1 MLNNKKNIII
11 AGLVV
16 LILITALIFTLTNR
30 RKAGEENRNNNQGV
44 NVNLPAAEFLTA
56 QEKADFRLND
66 DVKAQVL
73 IRNASGTPTV
83 YKLINT
89 EADIVADPS
98 KIGPISPRQLET
110 AK

>member
-16 LILITALIFTLTNR
+16 LILITALILTLTSR
-30 RKAGEENRNNNQGV
+30 RNNKPGADANS
-44 NVNLPAAEFLTA
+44 PAPEFLTA
-56 QEKADFRLND
+56 EEKTYFKLDNN
-66 DVKAQVL
+66 VKAQVL
-73 IRNASGTPTV
+73 GRNASGTPTV

-89 EADIVADPS
+89 DADIIADPS

>member
-16 LILITALIFTLTNR
+16 LILITALILTLASR
-30 RKAGEENRNNNQGV
+30 RNNKPGADV
-44 NVNLPAAEFLTA
+44 NSSASEFLTD
-56 QEKADFRLND
+56 QEKTYFKLDNN
-66 DVKAQVL
+66 VKAQVL
-73 IRNASGTPTV
+73 GRNASGTPTV

-89 EADIVADPS
+89 DADIITDPS

>member
-16 LILITALIFTLTNR
+16 LILITALILALTNL
-30 RKAGEENRNNNQGV
+30 RKANEENRNNNPGAD
-44 NVNLPAAEFLTA
+44 NLPAPEFLTA
-56 QEKADFRLND
+56 QEKADFRLD
-66 DVKAQVL
+66 DGVKAQVL
-73 IRNASGTPTV
+73 SRNASGAPTV
-83 YKLINT
+83 YRLINT
-89 EADIVADPS
+89 EADIVMDPS

>member
-16 LILITALIFTLTNR
+16 LILITALILTFTNR
-30 RKAGEENRNNNQGV
+30 RNNNQGA
-44 NVNLPAAEFLTA
+44 NVNLPAPEFLTA